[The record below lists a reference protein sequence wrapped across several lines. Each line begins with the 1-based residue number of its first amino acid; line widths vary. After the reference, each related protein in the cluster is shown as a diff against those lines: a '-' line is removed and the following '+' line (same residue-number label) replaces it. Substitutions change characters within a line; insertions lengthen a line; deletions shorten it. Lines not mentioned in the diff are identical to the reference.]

1 MRGQFHPQ
9 QGTEQTFVWSRERR
23 AATDLIVVAAA
34 CVPYL
39 GSVEAG
45 LPVRFERVDFA
56 VIGVTRREERDHRL
70 DVMNVGAAGF
80 VVVDAIVS
88 NGVSLTRSAI
98 AICVPPVQVH
108 E

>member
-1 MRGQFHPQ
+1 M
-9 QGTEQTFVWSRERR
+9 
-23 AATDLIVVAAA
+23 
-34 CVPYL
+34 
-39 GSVEAG
+39 SVQAG
-45 LPVRFERVDFA
+45 LPVRFECVDFA
-56 VIGVTRREERDHRL
+56 LVDVTLREEGDHRL

-88 NGVSLTRSAI
+88 NGVSLARSAT